1 MVPDSER
8 EFAQIRIPKRDIES
22 KPFLALDQY
31 DASFVD
37 GDLHRAELQVSQG
50 IDNFFQGL
58 NRILWQSCV
67 SGSFAHKWIDALRV
81 G

>member
-1 MVPDSER
+1 
-8 EFAQIRIPKRDIES
+8 
-22 KPFLALDQY
+22 
-31 DASFVD
+31 
-37 GDLHRAELQVSQG
+37 LQVTQG
-50 IDNFFQGL
+50 VDNFFQGL

>member
-1 MVPDSER
+1 MLDSER

-31 DASFVD
+31 DASLVD
-37 GDLHRAELQVSQG
+37 GDLHRAELQVKQG

-58 NRILWQSCV
+58 PGILRRSCV
-67 SGSFAHKWIDALRV
+67 SGSFAHEWIDSLRV